1 MAASHMALVQIS
13 ALHFRSRAPAIRG
26 HVVNESA
33 NEISHFVLPSL
44 AITPNVN
51 QINYLY
57 IDRYVFMINK
67 MENSNESKDLG
78 DNEFWGILT
87 QKQHNANKS

>member
-1 MAASHMALVQIS
+1 
-13 ALHFRSRAPAIRG
+13 
-26 HVVNESA
+26 
-33 NEISHFVLPSL
+33 
-44 AITPNVN
+44 
-51 QINYLY
+51 
-57 IDRYVFMINK
+57 MINK

>member
-1 MAASHMALVQIS
+1 MNQQMKSLT
-13 ALHFRSRAPAIRG
+13 
-26 HVVNESA
+26 
-33 NEISHFVLPSL
+33 VLPSL
-44 AITPNVN
+44 SITPNVN

-67 MENSNESKDLG
+67 MENSNEWKDLG

-87 QKQHNANKS
+87 QKKHNESKS

>member
-1 MAASHMALVQIS
+1 MNQQMKSLT
-13 ALHFRSRAPAIRG
+13 
-26 HVVNESA
+26 
-33 NEISHFVLPSL
+33 VLPSL

-67 MENSNESKDLG
+67 MENSNEWKDLG

-87 QKQHNANKS
+87 QKQHNESKS